1 MWARVQLLAF
11 CVAIDQK
18 CVHASQSESKT
29 SQAMRT
35 IDLKPDGSAFQ
46 NQEGNHEVVT
56 SQSKS
61 GDSLMRRT
69 APAFEEDNGNDETLS
84 LNGNKH
90 DGLASF
96 LESVDKTKALLYV
109 DIPEDCKTFATHC
122 GASNEVV
129 ESLSSWDDAS
139 AAFES
144 CCLAGRHE
152 TSTCSSIASE
162 SFGQRA
168 EAFALDEA
176 VCKEMVDLY
185 GSHIQNQLSRK
196 TSLSESNHATE
207 IAARIV
213 NRAWVLKDTA
223 PKFVAAL
230 LGGIAVV
237 HSGRASL
244 TQVSLGAVVLA
255 MSTILESCS
264 GSRPHN
270 SGTAGVDW
278 WDPR

>member
-1 MWARVQLLAF
+1 M
-11 CVAIDQK
+11 
-18 CVHASQSESKT
+18 
-29 SQAMRT
+29 
-35 IDLKPDGSAFQ
+35 
-46 NQEGNHEVVT
+46 
-56 SQSKS
+56 S
-61 GDSLMRRT
+61 GIPHMGGRGGKKNR
-69 APAFEEDNGNDETLS
+69 FEDNGNDETLS
-84 LNGNKH
+84 LNDNKH

-109 DIPEDCKTFATHC
+109 DLPEDCKTFATHC
-122 GASNEVV
+122 GASNEVA

-144 CCLAGRHE
+144 CCLAGGHE

-162 SFGQRA
+162 SFGQRTQ
-168 EAFALDEA
+168 AFALDEN

-196 TSLSESNHATE
+196 ASLSENNHAPE

-230 LGGIAVV
+230 LGGIAV
-237 HSGRASL
+237 GASL

-255 MSTILESCS
+255 MSTIVQSCECS
-264 GSRPHN
+264 EYGKK
-270 SGTAGVDW
+270 GAIKAW
-278 WDPR
+278 C

>member
-1 MWARVQLLAF
+1 MLLFAVFGNATQLT
-11 CVAIDQK
+11 DG
-18 CVHASQSESKT
+18 ASEQS
-29 SQAMRT
+29 Q
-35 IDLKPDGSAFQ
+35 Q
-46 NQEGNHEVVT
+46 
-56 SQSKS
+56 
-61 GDSLMRRT
+61 SLMRSHGQEATSVLDR
-69 APAFEEDNGNDETLS
+69 ASGAENED
-84 LNGNKH
+84 

-109 DIPEDCKTFATHC
+109 DLPEDCKTFATHC
-122 GASNEVV
+122 GASNEVA

-144 CCLAGRHE
+144 CCLAGGHE

-162 SFGQRA
+162 SFGQRTQ
-168 EAFALDEA
+168 AFALDEN

-196 TSLSESNHATE
+196 ASLSENNHAPE

-230 LGGIAVV
+230 LGGIAV
-237 HSGRASL
+237 GASL

-255 MSTILESCS
+255 QVAVQIAQMLDWTGGLRGRPSRVVVELTAWSCS
-264 GSRPHN
+264 QFSIF
-270 SGTAGVDW
+270 VCLQL
-278 WDPR
+278 